1 MEPGDGETGEEVQ
14 ERLRTIAELKLAADG
29 GKGSVL
35 GEKSKG
41 NNDEEEDENDDLGFE
56 DMGLDARLLR
66 ALAKKGLSEPTP
78 VQAKAVPLILQGKD
92 VVARAKTGSGKTLSY
107 LLPLVHKL
115 LAEGGS
121 KKGPS
126 AVVMVPTRELC
137 QQVYDEATSLSEY
150 CGGTLRVV
158 QLATTMSTPALK
170 MALAR
175 VPDILVATPA
185 RIAACIS
192 QNVILPAVL
201 QECLSMLVLDEADL
215 LFSYGYE
222 EDLRSLAVHI
232 PRRCQC
238 LLMSAT
244 ASPDV
249 DKLKKLVLH
258 NPVTLTLTEEVD
270 GSGDSSLVP
279 KSVQQFSVNCKSKDK
294 LLFTL
299 AILKYDLIQKKAII
313 FVNSIDAGFRLK
325 LFLEQFGIKSA
336 VLNGELP
343 QNSRLHILQQ
353 FNVGLFE
360 HLIATDDGKSLQPV
374 SSGSKGGDDRKD
386 GEGEPEDAKKKSKKA
401 IGDAE
406 FGVVRGIDFKNVRT
420 VINYDMPETV
430 AGYIHRIG
438 RTGRA
443 GNAGISIS
451 LVPPE
456 EEGLLKLIK
465 AELSGDDEDQQSSKA
480 HISPFPLLS
489 LTAVESLRYR
499 ADDVKRGVTKIAVR
513 EARAKELRIEILNS
527 ERLKA
532 HFEDNP
538 TDLELLKHD
547 KVLSKIAPAPH
558 LKTVPE
564 YLLDPTTEAAS
575 RAVNLARA
583 AMNLAQT
590 SFVKRRKNKRL
601 RVADPPT
608 AFTKSSKRLKRDGR
622 KGGKSEDGKSRSRN
636 ASKHKRRKR

>member
-1 MEPGDGETGEEVQ
+1 
-14 ERLRTIAELKLAADG
+14 
-29 GKGSVL
+29 
-35 GEKSKG
+35 
-41 NNDEEEDENDDLGFE
+41 
-56 DMGLDARLLR
+56 
-66 ALAKKGLSEPTP
+66 
-78 VQAKAVPLILQGKD
+78 
-92 VVARAKTGSGKTLSY
+92 
-107 LLPLVHKL
+107 
-115 LAEGGS
+115 
-121 KKGPS
+121 
-126 AVVMVPTRELC
+126 
-137 QQVYDEATSLSEY
+137 
-150 CGGTLRVV
+150 
-158 QLATTMSTPALK
+158 
-170 MALAR
+170 
-175 VPDILVATPA
+175 
-185 RIAACIS
+185 
-192 QNVILPAVL
+192 
-201 QECLSMLVLDEADL
+201 MLVLDEADL

-222 EDLRSLAVHI
+222 EDLRGLAVHI

-258 NPVTLTLTEEVD
+258 NPVTLTLTEEVE
-270 GSGDSSLVP
+270 GSNSVVP
-279 KSVQQFSVNCKSKDK
+279 KSVQQFSISCQSKDK

-313 FVNSIDAGFRLK
+313 FVNTIDAGFRLK

-360 HLIATDDGKSLQPV
+360 HLIATDDGKSF
-374 SSGSKGGDDRKD
+374 
-386 GEGEPEDAKKKSKKA
+386 EDKKVK
-401 IGDAE
+401 GDAE

-443 GNAGISIS
+443 GNSGISIS
-451 LVPPE
+451 LVPAE
-456 EEGLLKLIK
+456 EDALLQQIK
-465 AELSGDDEDQQSSKA
+465 AEVESP
-480 HISPFPLLS
+480 ITPFPLLS
-489 LTAVESLRYR
+489 SNAVESLRYR
-499 ADDVKRGVTKIAVR
+499 AEDVVRGVTKVAIR

-547 KVLSKIAPAPH
+547 KVLSKITPAEH

-564 YLLDPTTEAAS
+564 YLRDPTTEAAS
-575 RAVNLARA
+575 KAVNMARA
-583 AMNLAQT
+583 AMNLAQ
-590 SFVKRRKNKRL
+590 SGFVKRKKNKRL
-601 RVADPPT
+601 RVADAPT
-608 AFTKSSKRLKRDGR
+608 AFTKSAKRLKRDGK
-622 KGGKSEDGKSRSRN
+622 KGGGKGEDGKSRSRN
-636 ASKHKRRKR
+636 ATKHKRRKR

>member
-1 MEPGDGETGEEVQ
+1 MEAGDGETGEEVQ
-14 ERLRTIAELKLAADG
+14 ERLRTIQELKLAAGG
-29 GKGSVL
+29 GKAAAGGGNKGL
-35 GEKSKG
+35 HDAEDDEGE
-41 NNDEEEDENDDLGFE
+41 EIGFE
-56 DMGLDARLLR
+56 EMGLDARLLR
-66 ALAKKGLSEPTP
+66 ALAKKGLAEPTP
-78 VQAKAVPLILQGKD
+78 VQAKAVPLILEGKD

-115 LAEGGS
+115 LAEGAA

-126 AVVMVPTRELC
+126 AVVLVPTRELC

-158 QLATTMSTPALK
+158 QLATTMTTATLK

-185 RIAACIS
+185 RIATCIS
-192 QNVILPAVL
+192 HNVIAPAVL
-201 QECLSMLVLDEADL
+201 QESLSMLVLDEADL

-270 GSGDSSLVP
+270 GSGDNSIVP
-279 KSVQQFSVNCKSKDK
+279 KSVQQFSVSCNSKDK
-294 LLFTL
+294 LLYTL

-313 FVNSIDAGFRLK
+313 FVNTIDAGFRLK

-353 FNVGLFE
+353 FNLGLFE

-374 SSGSKGGDDRKD
+374 SSASKGGHDSKD
-386 GEGEPEDAKKKSKKA
+386 TEAEPGESKKKSKKA

-465 AELSGDDEDQQSSKA
+465 AELSGDDEDQPNSKA

-489 LTAVESLRYR
+489 KAAVESLRYR
-499 ADDVKRGVTKIAVR
+499 AEDIRRGVTKVAVR

-538 TDLELLKHD
+538 KDLELLKHD
-547 KVLSKIAPAPH
+547 KVLSKVTPAAH

-564 YLLDPTTEAAS
+564 YLRDPTTEAAS

-583 AMNLAQT
+583 AMNVAQS
-590 SFVKRRKNKRL
+590 SFNKRRKNKRV

-608 AFTKSSKRLKRDGR
+608 AFTKSSKRLKREGR
-622 KGGKSEDGKSRSRN
+622 KGDKREDGKSRSRN

>member
-1 MEPGDGETGEEVQ
+1 MERGDGESGEEMQ
-14 ERLRTIAELKLAADG
+14 ERLSTIAELKLAAEG
-29 GKGSVL
+29 GQAAHPGGTKGPHDD
-35 GEKSKG
+35 
-41 NNDEEEDENDDLGFE
+41 DEEEDVGFE
-56 DMGLDARLLR
+56 EMGLDARLLR
-66 ALAKKGLSEPTP
+66 ALSKKGLSYPTP
-78 VQAKAVPLILQGKD
+78 VQAKAMPLILEGKD

-121 KKGPS
+121 KKGPR
-126 AVVMVPTRELC
+126 AMVLVPTRELC
-137 QQVYDEATSLSEY
+137 QQVYDEATSLAEY
-150 CGGTLRVV
+150 CGATLRVV
-158 QLATTMSTPALK
+158 QLATTMSTATMK
-170 MALAR
+170 MSLAR

-192 QNVILPAVL
+192 QNVIQPAVL
-201 QECLSMLVLDEADL
+201 EESLAMLVLDEADL

-222 EDLRSLAVHI
+222 EDLRSLAVYV
-232 PRRCQC
+232 PRKCQC

-270 GSGDSSLVP
+270 GSGDTSVVP
-279 KSVQQFSVNCKSKDK
+279 KSVQQFSVHCKSKDK
-294 LLFTL
+294 LLYML
-299 AILKYDLIQKKAII
+299 SILKYDLIQKKAII
-313 FVNSIDAGFRLK
+313 FVNTIDTGFRLK

-374 SSGSKGGDDRKD
+374 SSTSKESSSTKD
-386 GEGEPEDAKKKSKKA
+386 SEAEPVESKSSKKA
-401 IGDAE
+401 VRDTE

-420 VINYDMPETV
+420 VVNYDMPETV

-443 GNAGISIS
+443 GNA
-451 LVPPE
+451 
-456 EEGLLKLIK
+456 
-465 AELSGDDEDQQSSKA
+465 
-480 HISPFPLLS
+480 
-489 LTAVESLRYR
+489 ESLRYR
-499 ADDVKRGVTKIAVR
+499 AEDVMRSVTKIAVR

-547 KVLSKIAPAPH
+547 KVLSKVAPAAH

-564 YLLDPTTEAAS
+564 YLRDPTTEAAS

-583 AMNLAQT
+583 AMNLAQS
-590 SFVKRRKNKRL
+590 SFVKRKNKRV
-601 RVADPPT
+601 RVQDAPT
-608 AFTKSSKRLKRDGR
+608 AFTKSAKRLKRDGR

>member
-1 MEPGDGETGEEVQ
+1 MEAGDGEAGEELQ
-14 ERLRTIAELKLAADG
+14 EKLRTIAELKLAAEG
-29 GKGSVL
+29 GRGAAQ
-35 GEKSKG
+35 GEKKG
-41 NNDEEEDENDDLGFE
+41 GDEEEDDDDVGFE
-56 DMGLDARLLR
+56 EMGLDARLLR

-78 VQAKAVPLILQGKD
+78 VQAKAVPLILEGKD

-115 LAEGGS
+115 LAEGAGAA

-126 AVVMVPTRELC
+126 AMVLVPTRELC
-137 QQVYDEATSLSEY
+137 QQVYDEAASLAEY

-158 QLATTMSTPALK
+158 QLATTMSTAALK

-175 VPDILVATPA
+175 VPDVLVATPA

-270 GSGDSSLVP
+270 GSGDNSIVP
-279 KSVQQFSVNCKSKDK
+279 KSVQQFSVSCESKDK
-294 LLFTL
+294 LLYTL
-299 AILKYDLIQKKAII
+299 AVLKYDLIQKKAII
-313 FVNSIDAGFRLK
+313 FVNSIDKGFRLK

-374 SSGSKGGDDRKD
+374 SKGGDDSKD
-386 GEGEPEDAKKKSKKA
+386 TEAEPGEAKKKSKKA

-465 AELSGDDEDQQSSKA
+465 AELSGDDEEQQNSKA
-480 HISPFPLLS
+480 HIVPFPLLS
-489 LTAVESLRYR
+489 AAAVESLRYR
-499 ADDVKRGVTKIAVR
+499 AEDMMRGVTKIAVR

-538 TDLELLKHD
+538 IELELLKHD
-547 KVLSKIAPAPH
+547 KVLSKIAPAAH

-564 YLLDPTTEAAS
+564 YLRDPTTEAAS

-590 SFVKRRKNKRL
+590 SFVKRRKNKRV
-601 RVADPPT
+601 RVADPQ
-608 AFTKSSKRLKRDGR
+608 RD
-622 KGGKSEDGKSRSRN
+622 
-636 ASKHKRRKR
+636 

>member
-1 MEPGDGETGEEVQ
+1 MERGDGESGEEMQ
-14 ERLRTIAELKLAADG
+14 ERLSTIAELKLAAEG
-29 GKGSVL
+29 GQAAHPGGTKGPHDD
-35 GEKSKG
+35 
-41 NNDEEEDENDDLGFE
+41 DEEEDVGFE
-56 DMGLDARLLR
+56 EMGLDARLLR
-66 ALAKKGLSEPTP
+66 ALSKKGLSYPTP
-78 VQAKAVPLILQGKD
+78 VQAKAMPLILEGKD

-121 KKGPS
+121 KKGPR
-126 AVVMVPTRELC
+126 AMVLVPTRELC
-137 QQVYDEATSLSEY
+137 QQVYDEATSLAEY
-150 CGGTLRVV
+150 CGATLRVV
-158 QLATTMSTPALK
+158 QLATTMSTATMK
-170 MALAR
+170 MSLAR

-192 QNVILPAVL
+192 QNVIQPAVL
-201 QECLSMLVLDEADL
+201 EESLAMLVLDEADL

-222 EDLRSLAVHI
+222 EDLRSLAVYV
-232 PRRCQC
+232 PRKCQC

-270 GSGDSSLVP
+270 GSGDTSVVP
-279 KSVQQFSVNCKSKDK
+279 KSVQQFSVHCKSKDK
-294 LLFTL
+294 LLYML
-299 AILKYDLIQKKAII
+299 SILKYDLIQKKAII
-313 FVNSIDAGFRLK
+313 FVNTIDTGFRLK

-374 SSGSKGGDDRKD
+374 SSTSKESSSTKD
-386 GEGEPEDAKKKSKKA
+386 SEAEPVESKSSKKA
-401 IGDAE
+401 VRDTE

-420 VINYDMPETV
+420 VVNYDMPETV

-443 GNAGISIS
+443 GNAGISLS

-456 EEGLLKLIK
+456 DEEILKQIK
-465 AELSGDDEDQQSSKA
+465 VELSGVDEGQQNNKA
-480 HISPFPLLS
+480 LISPFPLLS
-489 LTAVESLRYR
+489 KTAVESLRYR
-499 ADDVKRGVTKIAVR
+499 AEDVMRSVTKIAVR

-547 KVLSKIAPAPH
+547 KVLSKVAPAAH

-564 YLLDPTTEAAS
+564 YLRDPTTEAAS

-583 AMNLAQT
+583 AMNLAQS
-590 SFVKRRKNKRL
+590 SFVKRKNKRV
-601 RVADPPT
+601 RVQDAPT
-608 AFTKSSKRLKRDGR
+608 AFTKSAKRLKRDGR

>member
-1 MEPGDGETGEEVQ
+1 MEGGGGDGERGEELQ
-14 ERLRTIAELKLAADG
+14 DRLQTIAELQLAAGAGHSSAAKKKNED
-29 GKGSVL
+29 
-35 GEKSKG
+35 
-41 NNDEEEDENDDLGFE
+41 EEDEEDIGFE
-56 DMGLDARLLR
+56 EMGLDARLLR

-78 VQAKAVPLILQGKD
+78 VQAKAVPLILEGKD

-115 LAEGGS
+115 LAEGVS

-126 AVVMVPTRELC
+126 AMVLVPTRELC
-137 QQVYDEATSLSEY
+137 QQVYDEANSLSEY
-150 CGGTLRVV
+150 CGATLRVV
-158 QLATTMSTPALK
+158 QLSTTMTLPTLK

-175 VPDILVATPA
+175 VPDIIVATPA
-185 RIAACIS
+185 RIAACIN
-192 QNVILPAVL
+192 QNVILPSSL
-201 QECLSMLVLDEADL
+201 QESLAMLVLDEADL

-222 EDLRSLAVHI
+222 EDLRGLAVHI

-258 NPVTLTLTEEVD
+258 NPITLTLTEEVE
-270 GSGDSSLVP
+270 GSNSVVP
-279 KSVQQFSVNCKSKDK
+279 KSVQQFSISCQSKDK

-313 FVNSIDAGFRLK
+313 FVNTIDAGFRLK

-360 HLIATDDGKSLQPV
+360 HLIATDDGKSFEDKKV
-374 SSGSKGGDDRKD
+374 KGD
-386 GEGEPEDAKKKSKKA
+386 S
-401 IGDAE
+401 E

-420 VINYDMPETV
+420 VINYDMPDTV

-443 GNAGISIS
+443 GNSGISIS
-451 LVPPE
+451 LVPAE
-456 EEGLLKLIK
+456 EDALLQQIK
-465 AELSGDDEDQQSSKA
+465 TEVEAA
-480 HISPFPLLS
+480 ITPFPLLS
-489 LTAVESLRYR
+489 SNAIESLRYR
-499 ADDVKRGVTKIAVR
+499 AEDVVRGVTKVAIR

-547 KVLSKIAPAPH
+547 KVLSKITPAEH

-564 YLLDPTTEAAS
+564 YLRDPATEAAS
-575 RAVNLARA
+575 KAVNMARA
-583 AMNLAQT
+583 AMNLAQ
-590 SFVKRRKNKRL
+590 SGFVKRKKNKRL
-601 RVADPPT
+601 RVADAPT
-608 AFTKSSKRLKRDGR
+608 AFTKSAKRLKRDG
-622 KGGKSEDGKSRSRN
+622 KKGGGKSEDGKSRSRN
-636 ASKHKRRKR
+636 ATKHKRRKR

>member
-1 MEPGDGETGEEVQ
+1 
-14 ERLRTIAELKLAADG
+14 
-29 GKGSVL
+29 
-35 GEKSKG
+35 
-41 NNDEEEDENDDLGFE
+41 
-56 DMGLDARLLR
+56 
-66 ALAKKGLSEPTP
+66 
-78 VQAKAVPLILQGKD
+78 
-92 VVARAKTGSGKTLSY
+92 
-107 LLPLVHKL
+107 
-115 LAEGGS
+115 
-121 KKGPS
+121 
-126 AVVMVPTRELC
+126 
-137 QQVYDEATSLSEY
+137 
-150 CGGTLRVV
+150 
-158 QLATTMSTPALK
+158 
-170 MALAR
+170 
-175 VPDILVATPA
+175 
-185 RIAACIS
+185 
-192 QNVILPAVL
+192 
-201 QECLSMLVLDEADL
+201 
-215 LFSYGYE
+215 
-222 EDLRSLAVHI
+222 LAV
-232 PRRCQC
+232 
-238 LLMSAT
+238 
-244 ASPDV
+244 
-249 DKLKKLVLH
+249 
-258 NPVTLTLTEEVD
+258 
-270 GSGDSSLVP
+270 
-279 KSVQQFSVNCKSKDK
+279 
-294 LLFTL
+294 
-299 AILKYDLIQKKAII
+299 LKYDLIQKKAII
-313 FVNSIDAGFRLK
+313 FVNSIDKGFRLK

-374 SSGSKGGDDRKD
+374 SKGGDDSKD
-386 GEGEPEDAKKKSKKA
+386 TEAEPGEAKKKSKKA

-465 AELSGDDEDQQSSKA
+465 AELSGDDEEQQNSKA
-480 HISPFPLLS
+480 HIVPFPLLS
-489 LTAVESLRYR
+489 AAAVESLRYR
-499 ADDVKRGVTKIAVR
+499 AEDMMRGVTKIAVR

-538 TDLELLKHD
+538 IELELLKHD
-547 KVLSKIAPAPH
+547 KVLSKIAPAAH

-564 YLLDPTTEAAS
+564 YLRDPTTEAAS

-590 SFVKRRKNKRL
+590 SFVKRRKNKRV

-608 AFTKSSKRLKRDGR
+608 AFTKSSKRLKREGK

>member
-1 MEPGDGETGEEVQ
+1 MEGGDGGETGEEVQ
-14 ERLRTIAELKLAADG
+14 ERLRTIAELQFAADG
-29 GKGSVL
+29 GQAAAAGGKKGD
-35 GEKSKG
+35 
-41 NNDEEEDENDDLGFE
+41 DEEEVEEEELGFE
-56 DMGLDARLLR
+56 EMGLDARLLR
-66 ALAKKGLSEPTP
+66 ALAKKGLSEPTL
-78 VQAKAVPLILQGKD
+78 VQAKAIPLILEGKD
-92 VVARAKTGSGKTLSY
+92 VVARARTGSGKTLSY

-115 LAEGGS
+115 LAEGVS
-121 KKGPS
+121 KKGPN
-126 AVVMVPTRELC
+126 AMVLVPTRELC
-137 QQVYDEATSLSEY
+137 QQVYDEATSLAEY
-150 CGGTLRVV
+150 CGATLRVV
-158 QLATTMSTPALK
+158 QLATTMSTPTLK

-192 QNVILPAVL
+192 QNIIQPTVL
-201 QECLSMLVLDEADL
+201 QESLSMLVLDEADL

-270 GSGDSSLVP
+270 GSSVVP
-279 KSVQQFSVNCKSKDK
+279 KSVQQFSVSCKSKDK
-294 LLFTL
+294 LLYTL

-313 FVNSIDAGFRLK
+313 FVNTIDVGFRLK

-360 HLIATDDGKSLQPV
+360 LLIATDDGKSLQPV
-374 SSGSKGGDDRKD
+374 SSGNEGDEDSKGSVADT
-386 GEGEPEDAKKKSKKA
+386 GEPKKKPKKA

-420 VINYDMPETV
+420 VINYDMPESV

-456 EEGLLKLIK
+456 EEGLLKQIK
-465 AELSGDDEDQQSSKA
+465 AEVSGEDEGLSNSKA
-480 HISPFPLLS
+480 HISPFPILS
-489 LTAVESLRYR
+489 TTAVESLRYR
-499 ADDVKRGVTKIAVR
+499 AEDVMRGVTKVAVR

-547 KVLSKIAPAPH
+547 KVLSKIAPAEH

-564 YLLDPTTEAAS
+564 YLKDPTTEAAS
-575 RAVNLARA
+575 RAINLARA
-583 AMNLAQT
+583 AMNLAQVN
-590 SFVKRRKNKRL
+590 FVKRRKKRV
-601 RVADPPT
+601 RVEDPPT
-608 AFTKSSKRLKRDGR
+608 AFTKSSKRLKRDGK
-622 KGGKSEDGKSRSRN
+622 KGGKCEDGKSRSRN

>member
-1 MEPGDGETGEEVQ
+1 MDAGDGEAGEELQ
-14 ERLRTIAELKLAADG
+14 ERLRTIAELKLAAEG
-29 GKGSVL
+29 GKGAVQ
-35 GEKSKG
+35 GEG
-41 NNDEEEDENDDLGFE
+41 DEEEDDDVGFE
-56 DMGLDARLLR
+56 EMGLDARLLR

-78 VQAKAVPLILQGKD
+78 VQAKAVPLILEGKD

-121 KKGPS
+121 AGKKGPS
-126 AVVMVPTRELC
+126 AVVLVPTRELC
-137 QQVYDEATSLSEY
+137 QQVYDEATSLAEY

-175 VPDILVATPA
+175 VPDVLVATPA

-270 GSGDSSLVP
+270 GSGDNSIVP
-279 KSVQQFSVNCKSKDK
+279 KSVQQFSVSCKSKDK
-294 LLFTL
+294 LLYTL

-313 FVNSIDAGFRLK
+313 FVNSIDVGFRLK

-336 VLNGELP
+336 VLNAELP

-374 SSGSKGGDDRKD
+374 SSASKGGDDGQD
-386 GEGEPEDAKKKSKKA
+386 AEDESGEPKEPKKKSKKA
-401 IGDAE
+401 VGDAE

-465 AELSGDDEDQQSSKA
+465 AELSGDDEEQQSSKG

-489 LTAVESLRYR
+489 TTAVESLRYR
-499 ADDVKRGVTKIAVR
+499 AEDVMRGVTKVAVR

-538 TDLELLKHD
+538 NDLDLLKHD
-547 KVLSKIAPAPH
+547 KVLSKIAPAAH
-558 LKTVPE
+558 LKTVPD
-564 YLLDPTTEAAS
+564 YLRDPTTEAAS

-590 SFVKRRKNKRL
+590 SFVKRRKNKRV

-608 AFTKSSKRLKRDGR
+608 AFTKSSKRLKRDGK

>member
-1 MEPGDGETGEEVQ
+1 M
-14 ERLRTIAELKLAADG
+14 
-29 GKGSVL
+29 
-35 GEKSKG
+35 
-41 NNDEEEDENDDLGFE
+41 
-56 DMGLDARLLR
+56 
-66 ALAKKGLSEPTP
+66 
-78 VQAKAVPLILQGKD
+78 
-92 VVARAKTGSGKTLSY
+92 ARAKTGSGKTLSY

-115 LAEGGS
+115 LAEGVS

-126 AVVMVPTRELC
+126 AMVLVPTRELC

-150 CGGTLRVV
+150 CGATLRVV
-158 QLATTMSTPALK
+158 QLATTMTTATLK

-185 RIAACIS
+185 RIAACVS
-192 QNVILPAVL
+192 QNVLLPSVL
-201 QECLSMLVLDEADL
+201 QESLSMLVLDEADL

-222 EDLRSLAVHI
+222 EDLRSLAVHV

-270 GSGDSSLVP
+270 GSGDTSIVP
-279 KSVQQFSVNCKSKDK
+279 KSVQQFAITCKSKDK

-299 AILKYDLIQKKAII
+299 ALLKYDLIQKKAII
-313 FVNSIDAGFRLK
+313 FVNTIDAGFKLK

-374 SSGSKGGDDRKD
+374 SKGGDD
-386 GEGEPEDAKKKSKKA
+386 EDEQETKAKKPKKA

-420 VINYDMPETV
+420 VINYDMPGSV

-451 LVPPE
+451 LVAQE
-456 EEGLLKLIK
+456 EEELLKQIK
-465 AELSGDDEDQQSSKA
+465 AELSGGGEDGGKSKGQ
-480 HISPFPLLS
+480 ISPFPLLS
-489 LTAVESLRYR
+489 TTAVESLRYR
-499 ADDVKRGVTKIAVR
+499 AEDVMRGVTKIAVR

-547 KVLSKIAPAPH
+547 KVLSKIAPADH

-564 YLLDPTTEAAS
+564 YLRDPTTEAAS
-575 RAVNLARA
+575 RAINLARA

-590 SFVKRRKNKRL
+590 GYIKRKKNKRL
-601 RVADPPT
+601 RVADAPT
-608 AFTKSSKRLKRDGR
+608 AFTKSAKRLKRDGNK